1 MDELLK
7 AAEEDK
13 QLGGTDVKELMV
25 QIFNVIGARSP
36 EADDYRGRLRNL
48 LY

>member
-1 MDELLK
+1 
-7 AAEEDK
+7 
-13 QLGGTDVKELMV
+13 MV
-25 QIFNVIGARSP
+25 NIFNVIGPRSP